1 MATTGDR
8 RSASNSKSP
17 VETRLVTLSEFHEQP
32 LAAAP
37 SAHDSDSVLDSADD
51 APLPPLP
58 RWADF
63 YYLASVANVAS
74 CVGYVFADLNRGF
87 FAYEVVAANYVFVV
101 LGGVTLLQ
109 GLFFYL
115 SWHQL
120 GDAGDRACF
129 PFAAAEWC
137 NVCGAAV
144 FAATAVC
151 YIFDA
156 DPASPN
162 ASSIANAVVI
172 AECAANFVL
181 YGAAVLYFRVWC
193 IETRLEEEEE
203 DDGDGQDD
211 RVCVI
216 ERRHVASSAS
226 SYLLANSDTH
236 RAYISSNSDK
246 NKGNDDDD
254 APPCGLDACCPAECE
269 CALICRDRHCGAAGM
284 QEQVWNTVPG
294 ALYALASL
302 VGLVAHFTAYRG
314 AVYGT
319 AYVTTNETETIV
331 VYDRFVHVAET
342 ACYSNVYYAPAAFA
356 PPCNNPLLFNASCTV
371 DRDVVCFSAD
381 LRYAL
386 DQTTAII
393 ATKHR
398 KIM

>member
-1 MATTGDR
+1 MAGTGAR
-8 RSASNSKSP
+8 RSASNSNST

-32 LAAAP
+32 AAP
-37 SAHDSDSVLDSADD
+37 CADDNGSVLDNSDDGD
-51 APLPPLP
+51 APLRPLP

-87 FAYEVVAANYVFVV
+87 FAYEVVAANYVFVA

-120 GDAGDRACF
+120 GDAGDRACC

-162 ASSIANAVVI
+162 ASAIANAVVV

-181 YGAAVLYFRVWC
+181 FGAAVLYFRVWC

-203 DDGDGQDD
+203 DEDDGQDD

-216 ERRHVASSAS
+216 ERRHVAASAS
-226 SYLLANSDTH
+226 SHLLAHGDQHRTYINNS
-236 RAYISSNSDK
+236 SDK
-246 NKGNDDDD
+246 HQDNGNDD
-254 APPCGLDACCPAECE
+254 APPCGLDACCPAACE

-284 QEQVWNTVPG
+284 QEQVWNVVPG

-302 VGLVAHFTAYRG
+302 VGLIAHFTAYRG

-331 VYDRFVHVAET
+331 VYDRFVHVAEA
-342 ACYSNVYYAPAAFA
+342 ACFSNVYYAPDAFA

-371 DRDVVCFSAD
+371 DRGIVCFSAD
-381 LRYAL
+381 LRCAP
-386 DQTTAII
+386 DETTLFNQE
-393 ATKHR
+393 
-398 KIM
+398 